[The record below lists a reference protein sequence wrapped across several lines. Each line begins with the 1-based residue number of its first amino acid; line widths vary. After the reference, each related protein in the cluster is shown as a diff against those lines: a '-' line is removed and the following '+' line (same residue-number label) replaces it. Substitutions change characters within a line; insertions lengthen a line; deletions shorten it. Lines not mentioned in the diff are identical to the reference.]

1 MFLMHKDTPV
11 AEISYINGVME
22 YERILKRDELPV
34 GTIGN
39 GKIQEQILLNHWYKS
54 RSIPKN
60 RPNMAHITQKLGIE
74 RADMF
79 MHSSGISITDTY
91 WFKEE
96 SDDILWKDVN
106 YHDNGFEPL
115 FASVYLNTG
124 INGEKIPNS
133 PDFTTDGIME
143 KFWFISQN
151 KPYLAKT
158 DSLYGNTLSANE
170 IVYYN
175 AAKLAG
181 VQTTPYTIS
190 SAKGKDYCICPCFI
204 NDSSE
209 DYISM
214 MQIKHSDFSL
224 SGENLYYFLFK
235 EGYEDEVRKMITLDV
250 FFHNKD
256 RHEKNFGMKKTNNGL
271 KMIAPFDNGFCLGA
285 DRQFGNPITDN
296 DLKLFSCS
304 RAEILDRFGV
314 PLNLD
319 NRYIENLLQSVYE
332 QFNIPEERYDIAKE
346 ELQEGFNLIA
356 GLNLSKYIPSSIT
369 KESVNTLD
377 NAPDKENENIHE
389 L

>member
-124 INGEKIPNS
+124 INGEKISNS

-170 IVYYN
+170 
-175 AAKLAG
+175 
-181 VQTTPYTIS
+181 
-190 SAKGKDYCICPCFI
+190 
-204 NDSSE
+204 
-209 DYISM
+209 
-214 MQIKHSDFSL
+214 
-224 SGENLYYFLFK
+224 
-235 EGYEDEVRKMITLDV
+235 
-250 FFHNKD
+250 
-256 RHEKNFGMKKTNNGL
+256 
-271 KMIAPFDNGFCLGA
+271 
-285 DRQFGNPITDN
+285 
-296 DLKLFSCS
+296 
-304 RAEILDRFGV
+304 
-314 PLNLD
+314 
-319 NRYIENLLQSVYE
+319 
-332 QFNIPEERYDIAKE
+332 
-346 ELQEGFNLIA
+346 
-356 GLNLSKYIPSSIT
+356 
-369 KESVNTLD
+369 
-377 NAPDKENENIHE
+377 
-389 L
+389 